1 MLRYLLTSFLAALV
15 VFAQAPEQPTQ
26 SLKGVVLKNRAPVS
40 NDVLRLKL
48 PKPYEA
54 KLKNSLAVLMLED
67 HRAPTFYLSLEIP
80 ASPFQDPPNLP
91 GLAEATAD
99 NLKLGTR
106 TRSARQI
113 AESLAELG
121 ASLNVNASYG
131 SPYTRVTLSALTDQ
145 LDAVLELFADVLLNP
160 AFPPDEFD
168 KYRQREIAALEQ
180 ARTQP
185 QFLANEQMY
194 RLLYP
199 NDARAITA
207 SSPDSLKKITP
218 EDMRKFYLAHYHPA
232 GARLGV
238 AGDVNPRQLTAKLE
252 KLLSSWKPGERS
264 AVNLPLDSPIASR
277 KVVLIHRPNSV
288 QSYIMVANR
297 AIGRLDPDYIATTVM
312 NRVLGQGPAAR
323 LFRNIREDKGYTYGI
338 YSALMATRHLNHF
351 SVATSVRTDVTIP
364 ALDEILREFADIR
377 ERAVPADELA
387 GARRAMVAS
396 FALRLE
402 DPADTLQQLTLLKE
416 YNLPANYWESYPE
429 KVMGVTAEDAQ
440 RVARK
445 YVPYENAQ
453 IVVVGDAPK
462 LREALRKY
470 GEVEEVGGK

>member
-1 MLRYLLTSFLAALV
+1 
-15 VFAQAPEQPTQ
+15 
-26 SLKGVVLKNRAPVS
+26 
-40 NDVLRLKL
+40 
-48 PKPYEA
+48 
-54 KLKNSLAVLMLED
+54 
-67 HRAPTFYLSLEIP
+67 
-80 ASPFQDPPNLP
+80 
-91 GLAEATAD
+91 
-99 NLKLGTR
+99 
-106 TRSARQI
+106 
-113 AESLAELG
+113 
-121 ASLNVNASYG
+121 
-131 SPYTRVTLSALTDQ
+131 
-145 LDAVLELFADVLLNP
+145 
-160 AFPPDEFD
+160 
-168 KYRQREIAALEQ
+168 
-180 ARTQP
+180 
-185 QFLANEQMY
+185 
-194 RLLYP
+194 
-199 NDARAITA
+199 
-207 SSPDSLKKITP
+207 
-218 EDMRKFYLAHYHPA
+218 
-232 GARLGV
+232 
-238 AGDVNPRQLTAKLE
+238 
-252 KLLSSWKPGERS
+252 
-264 AVNLPLDSPIASR
+264 
-277 KVVLIHRPNSV
+277 
-288 QSYIMVANR
+288 MVANR

-470 GEVEEVGGK
+470 GEVEEVGAR